1 MIKMIFSD
9 FDNTMLDYYSKD
21 NYFDDY
27 KLGVLSKLKEKGIKF
42 CIVTGRSVPFFE
54 QFPGLLDVVDYIAGS
69 NGGCI
74 YDVKNRNFIYQS
86 VVDEDV
92 FSKVI
97 AYTYDNDG
105 GFLLNNKGKRF
116 KYGEWKATDCL
127 EYTGEEE
134 CDFEQII
141 LSFNKEKLQEV
152 LKYLEQFK
160 SISVSNIDY
169 LEDFCVIDINN
180 KDVSKGNAAA
190 FLVDYLDI
198 DISDVMAFGD
208 GVNDRSLFETINK
221 GIAVGNAVEQLKT
234 LSKEVALTC
243 HDNGIYKYIEE
254 HILK

>member
-1 MIKMIFSD
+1 
-9 FDNTMLDYYSKD
+9 
-21 NYFDDY
+21 
-27 KLGVLSKLKEKGIKF
+27 
-42 CIVTGRSVPFFE
+42 
-54 QFPGLLDVVDYIAGS
+54 
-69 NGGCI
+69 
-74 YDVKNRNFIYQS
+74 
-86 VVDEDV
+86 
-92 FSKVI
+92 
-97 AYTYDNDG
+97 
-105 GFLLNNKGKRF
+105 
-116 KYGEWKATDCL
+116 
-127 EYTGEEE
+127 
-134 CDFEQII
+134 
-141 LSFNKEKLQEV
+141 V